1 MYFKELVLWW
11 WHNTGYVVIFV
22 WSKWYSARTLGGIV
36 AIRLCIIT
44 MPAGWRYTFAR
55 RDSNNVK
62 LCTWNLVSIILR
74 WRLIVP
80 RAKPMYT
87 TRGTGTLWCLVCAA
101 FNRIENRF
109 RKEYVKNSSSLRRM
123 FLRIIALCLCEFR
136 WVFQF
141 ETSLCGIH
149 MSPLL
154 LTWLRWILV
163 TGQWPKNIC
172 VKHQDHISPLWY
184 LCIDICKSL
193 IVLRRWRKNVNLP
206 WSLWRMTHPR
216 LLRANI

>member
-1 MYFKELVLWW
+1 MVAQYWLCSNFCLIKVVFSAYFGRHCGNPALYHHQASWVE
-11 WHNTGYVVIFV
+11 VV
-22 WSKWYSARTLGGIV
+22 Y
-36 AIRLCIIT
+36 LC
-44 MPAGWRYTFAR
+44 RYQ

-80 RAKPMYT
+80 RGRPMYT

-154 LTWLRWILV
+154 LTWLCWILV